1 MTTIAELGIRVDS
14 GDAVQAATD
23 LEKMTKAGER
33 AEQSAVGLMNEM
45 QALERSL
52 SAGARSTQELAK
64 QRESLARLTKTG
76 AYGEAEFLKISA
88 QLDKQ
93 QQALVKSTMD
103 EQKALVS
110 LLGSVDPAQA
120 ALAKLDKQVEDL
132 GKHLD
137 AGRISQVQY
146 NEALKKIDGKYAEIE
161 KTGSAFSRLGLHTKG
176 ARENVLQLG
185 NALAEGNLRVA
196 AHNIL
201 EIGNSAGLSA
211 TRIAGTIGPA
221 IAAGAAIATL
231 GYAYYEAEKEIGAFS
246 RALFSGPNRSGQTVA
261 SLTQIST
268 TIGAVTG
275 NFGAARDAVIS
286 LSSGVAGTSVQVQN
300 LASAAVA
307 ISEITGSGVEK
318 VAGFLESAGKNA
330 TESAARISDQYGM
343 LTYEQYEVIKALDEQ
358 GEHQRAL
365 DVLSEDLN
373 SAAQERLKKYR
384 ESLSD
389 IERDWNS
396 IKKAISNAYA
406 EIKAEVAPNE
416 AQQVDIA
423 RRILERRQDGGFLGA
438 VSNLFSFGDNST
450 PSLKRFVASSEE
462 RAQAAERETQAQT
475 DLNNANRDLIRIS
488 RELDRQLDN
497 VSPAAKRTEAYKS
510 LNEQFF
516 ELMSASARSGK
527 DSPLLEG
534 VEFDGK
540 KFSGGAYDTLAA
552 GIEARIKDPKTAS
565 SPVDLSGFNDQK
577 NALSAILAEYKNHQ
591 KELEATQKAG
601 LISQESYASQRAAIL
616 EQQKGD
622 VTSAYEAEIRAL
634 EEAKGRSSTSAQQ
647 RIQLDQKIAD
657 ARAAMV
663 KAQKDADSELA
674 VLATNEEGR
683 LKRQAA
689 AVQAYTD
696 QLERERQVRATAGD
710 RAAAA
715 LGMGDRQAGLQR
727 ELDGVSDEFNRKRET
742 LLDRRRTAPDK
753 YSADDYKRD
762 LAILEEAE
770 NKYRDTVV
778 ANYDKISAAQGDWRN
793 GASSAF
799 STYLEQ
805 ARDVAGQT
813 RTLFSNAF
821 GNMEDAIVNFVKTGK
836 LSFKDFADQVVSD
849 LIRIQVRQAAAGF
862 LGSALGFLGG
872 GSQALGQGT
881 MTGFSESIP
890 PGTFSSGGYTG
901 DGGKYQP
908 MGVVHG
914 GEFVLRKEVVA
925 QPGMRHY
932 LDRLNQNGYADGGFV
947 TPLKPP
953 IASSGAMQSSSAP
966 DAPKIE
972 QHFHFQGNPDQSM
985 VQQLRQA
992 ADDGANRGAKAAY
1005 DLVLRDLKQ
1014 NGPIRQLIARNR

>member
-1 MTTIAELGIRVDS
+1 MTSIAELGIRIES
-14 GDAVQAATD
+14 GDAVSAATD
-23 LEKMTKAGER
+23 LDRLVDAGGRAER
-33 AEQSAVGLMNEM
+33 AAAGVEQSARKAG
-45 QALERSL
+45 QALKEQTDDVSALLGEIDPTVKALGRLDDLEKRLSQQRKLGNLDPSTFSEYRSRIQQSRDDL
-52 SAGARSTQELAK
+52 SRFDETLGRTGVSAK
-64 QRESLARLTKTG
+64 QTAAAMRMLP
-76 AYGEAEFLKISA
+76 A
-88 QLDKQ
+88 QFSDIF
-93 QQALVKSTMD
+93 
-103 EQKALVS
+103 VS
-110 LLGSVDPAQA
+110 LQGGQAPLTVFLQQGSQIKDSF
-120 ALAKLDKQVEDL
+120 
-132 GKHLD
+132 G
-137 AGRISQVQY
+137 GI
-146 NEALKKIDGKYAEIE
+146 
-161 KTGSAFSRLGLHTKG
+161 
-176 ARENVLQLG
+176 
-185 NALAEGNLRVA
+185 
-196 AHNIL
+196 
-201 EIGNSAGLSA
+201 
-211 TRIAGTIGPA
+211 
-221 IAAGAAIATL
+221 GAATKAMGGYLLELVNPATASAAAIVGL
-231 GYAYYEAEKEIGAFS
+231 GYAFYDAQREMGAFS
-246 RALFSGPNRSGQTVA
+246 RAIFTGVNRSGQTVE
-261 SLTQIST
+261 SLNQIAT
-268 TIGAVTG
+268 TVGKVTG
-275 NFGAARDAVIS
+275 SFGGARDAVIS
-286 LSSGVAGTSVQVQN
+286 LSAGLAGSSIQIQN
-300 LASAAVA
+300 LATAAVA
-307 ISEITGSGVEK
+307 ISEITGKGVEE
-318 VAGFLESAGKNA
+318 VATALEKSGKNA
-330 TESAARISDQYGM
+330 TDSAAKISEQYGL
-343 LTYEQYEVIKALDEQ
+343 LTFEQYEVIKALDDQ

-373 SAAQERLKKYR
+373 TAAQERLKKYR

-406 EIKAEVAPNE
+406 EVKAEVAPNE
-416 AQQVDIA
+416 ARQVDIA

-450 PSLKRFVASSEE
+450 QSLKRFVASSEE
-462 RAQAAERETQAQT
+462 RAQATERETQAQT

-527 DSPLLEG
+527 DSPLLKG

-577 NALSAILAEYKNHQ
+577 NALSAILAEYKSHQ
-591 KELEATQKAG
+591 KELDAAQKAG
-601 LISQESYASQRAAIL
+601 IISQESYASQRAAII
-616 EQQKGD
+616 EQQKAE
-622 VTSAYEAEIRAL
+622 VTNAYEAEIKAL
-634 EEAKGRSSTSAQQ
+634 EDAKGRSSTSAQQ

-657 ARAAMV
+657 ARATMV

-753 YSADDYKRD
+753 YSAEDYKRD

-770 NKYRDTVV
+770 NKYRETVV
-778 ANYDKISAAQGDWRN
+778 GNYDKISAAQGDWRN

-799 STYLEQ
+799 ATYLEQ

-821 GNMEDAIVNFVKTGK
+821 GNMEDAVVNFVKTGK

-872 GSQALGQGT
+872 GGTQSLGQGT
-881 MTGFSESIP
+881 MTGFSEGAFVP
-890 PGTFSSGGYTG
+890 NAKGGVYDSPSLSRYSNQVHDSPQFFAFAKGAGVFGEAGPEAIMPLTRAP
-901 DGGKYQP
+901 DGNL
-908 MGVVHG
+908 GVRAVG
-914 GEFVLRKEVVA
+914 
-925 QPGMRHY
+925 
-932 LDRLNQNGYADGGFV
+932 GGFV
-947 TPLKPP
+947 SPLKPP
-953 IASSGAMQSSSAP
+953 LASSGAMQSSSAP

-1005 DLVLRDLKQ
+1005 DLVLRDIKQ